1 LASKRLSGVHEGIRV
16 LTRRS
21 VYSPKLK
28 PLRYNPRVLTRLQ
41 IRSFKRFGDISIE
54 LGNPV
59 VFIGPNNSGKTTAL
73 QALALWDLGVK
84 RWLEKRGGGPAPEQ
98 RPGVTLNRRDLL
110 TVPVPSTKL
119 LWRDLHVRDVRREND
134 KPRTSNVLVKI
145 LVEGVSSGTSWRCG
159 MEFDYANEE
168 SFYCRPLRTGEEAEG
183 KIERMPVPEE
193 AGRIDVAFL
202 PPMSGLAANETR
214 LDPGAIQVRLG
225 EGKTAEVLRNLCHQ
239 TLQEKGPD
247 AWQEVVER
255 IQAMFGVAVE
265 EPRYVPERGEITM
278 SYLEHGTRLDLSAA
292 GRGLQQTLLL
302 LAYLQVNPGSVILI
316 DEPDAHL
323 EILRQREIYRLLSE
337 SAQAA
342 GSQVILASHS
352 EVVLNEAADRDVVV
366 AFVGE
371 PHRIDDR
378 GTQVLKALKELGFE
392 QYFLAEQRG
401 WVLYLEGATDLVILQ
416 AFARS
421 LEHPAARALDRP
433 FVHYIENQPQKGRDH
448 FHGLREGKGDLVGLL
463 VTDRLERELQDT
475 DALREWMWRRR
486 EIENYLCQPAT
497 LLRFAEAG
505 GADWAAGP
513 LFAEAEKE
521 RCRSAMERS
530 IRDLV
535 PPVAMEDP
543 EDAWW
548 RDVKASDELLDRL
561 FERYYA
567 RLELPNL
574 MRKSNYHQLA
584 PFVAREDIGS
594 EVTELLDLLLEVAGR
609 ARPVG
614 EEPG

>member
-1 LASKRLSGVHEGIRV
+1 MAGEAGRWPG
-16 LTRRS
+16 TRTAPWSHHQPARS
-21 VYSPKLK
+21 PHRAGS
-28 PLRYNPRVLTRLQ
+28 
-41 IRSFKRFGDISIE
+41 S
-54 LGNPV
+54 
-59 VFIGPNNSGKTTAL
+59 A
-73 QALALWDLGVK
+73 
-84 RWLEKRGGGPAPEQ
+84 
-98 RPGVTLNRRDLL
+98 
-110 TVPVPSTKL
+110 KL
-119 LWRDLHVRDVRREND
+119 LWRDLHVRDVRREEG
-134 KPRTSNVLVKI
+134 KTRTSNVLVEI
-145 LVEGVSSGTSWRCG
+145 LVEGVTAGTPWRCG

-168 SFYCRPLRTGEEAEG
+168 SFYCRPLRTGEERDG
-183 KIERMPVPEE
+183 RIERLPVPEE

-239 TLQEKGPD
+239 TLLEKGPE
-247 AWQEVVER
+247 AWQVVVDR
-255 IQAMFGVAVE
+255 IQAMFGVFVQ
-265 EPRYVPERGEITM
+265 EPSYIPERGEITM

-323 EILRQREIYRLLSE
+323 EILRQREIYRLLTE
-337 SAQAA
+337 SSQAA

-378 GTQVLKALKELGFE
+378 GTQVLKSLKELGFE

-401 WVLYLEGATDLVILQ
+401 WVLYLEGATDLAILQ

-421 LEHPAARALDRP
+421 LEHPARRVLDRP

-475 DALREWMWRRR
+475 EALREWMWKRR

-505 GADWAAGP
+505 GADRAAGP
-513 LFAEAEKE
+513 LFAEVEKE

-574 MRKSNYHQLA
+574 MRKSDYHQLA
-584 PFVAREDIGS
+584 PFVAPDDISS
-594 EVTELLDLLLEVAGR
+594 EVTEVLDLLLEVADR
-609 ARPVG
+609 ARPIG